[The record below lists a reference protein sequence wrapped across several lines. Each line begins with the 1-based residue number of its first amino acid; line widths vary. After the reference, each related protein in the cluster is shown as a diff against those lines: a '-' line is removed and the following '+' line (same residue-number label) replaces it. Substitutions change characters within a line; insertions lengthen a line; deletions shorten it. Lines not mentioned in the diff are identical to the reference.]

1 MKTVKVKI
9 EADQEFE
16 IKVEDKDID
25 TLVKVI
31 NVFEKQ
37 ENSSVVK

>member
-16 IKVEDKDID
+16 IKVDDKDIE

-31 NVFEKQ
+31 SVFEKQ